1 LEELTVAE
9 TAKPVRVGIVGANWS
24 LKVHGSAWRL
34 LPGVEVAAVCTAHRE
49 TAEAAAAQFGIGK
62 AYWDVAQ
69 MAADPE
75 LDIIDVGSRPAYRYD
90 MVMAALQAGK
100 HVYNALPFAVD
111 LARARAMFEAQRAR
125 RSVGV
130 VDAQFRWVP
139 AAMHMKALVEQGYLG
154 QPQGF
159 NIQLLMPLMAHDG
172 YIYPHSVWP
181 EGGMSPYLW
190 LGDPASGASAWRN
203 FGSHSLLLLRH
214 LWGEVE
220 EVVGQLQTGIRSWQ
234 LPDGSTI
241 RPETA
246 DLGVATLRL
255 ANGAV
260 GSLQCGWAV
269 PDGPVLRVEL
279 WGDRGR
285 LLLTDPTFGDG
296 ISARLYAGDARKR
309 VFGTE
314 AGAWLEIPEALYRVP
329 GTPFDK
335 ANAPP
340 YMVSMTQLFADMLE
354 AVRTGR
360 EGSPSFEEAWR
371 TQRVIEAMSLSHQ
384 ARRWVKVQE
393 LG

>member
-1 LEELTVAE
+1 MAE
-9 TAKPVRVGIVGANWS
+9 SAKPVRVGIVGANWS

-111 LARARAMFEAQRAR
+111 LAKARAMFEAQRAR
-125 RSVGV
+125 RRVGV

-139 AAMHMKALVEQGYLG
+139 AALHMKALVEQGYLG
-154 QPQGF
+154 RPQGF
-159 NIQLLMPLMAHDG
+159 NIQLLLPLMAHDG
-172 YIYPHSVWP
+172 HVYPHAVWP
-181 EGGMSPYLW
+181 EGGVSPYLW

-220 EVVGQLQTGIRSWQ
+220 EVAGQLQTGIDTWH
-234 LPDGSTI
+234 LPDGSVI
-241 RPETA
+241 RPATA

-255 ANGAV
+255 ANGAI

-309 VFGTE
+309 AFGAE

-335 ANAPP
+335 ASAPP
-340 YMVSMTQLFADMLE
+340 YMVSMTRLFADMLE
-354 AVRTGR
+354 AVRESR

-384 ARRWVKVQE
+384 ARRWIKVDE